1 MRDTGLPTDLRQ
13 SRALIAL
20 SRASATLGQYGV
32 VDRNLHRYWIQLNT
46 DGWPREFGVT
56 AYSQTD
62 ALEILRYV
70 AFALAGLPEVIEI
83 VADVD
88 VRSLDQGHVVPNMNA
103 PNWRGIWY
111 PKGYDTG
118 PV

>member
-1 MRDTGLPTDLRQ
+1 MGAQ
-13 SRALIAL
+13 NGCSNWFERAA
-20 SRASATLGQYGV
+20 ATSGHDGV
-32 VDRNLHRYWIQLNT
+32 VDRNLHRYWIQLKT
-46 DGWPREFGVT
+46 GEWPREFGVT
-56 AYSQTD
+56 AYTETD

-70 AFALAGLPEVIEI
+70 AYAPAGLPEVIEI

-88 VRSLDQGHVVPNMNA
+88 VRSLDQGHVVPNMNP

-118 PV
+118 PVRRRGG